1 MPHEEHEGA
10 TGVLTSPAPPPPPA
24 SPTVS
29 HTPAW
34 WEEHPLWMAA
44 LLVAL
49 VAVAASFTG
58 LWNGFAY
65 DDNLLI
71 RENPRVRTL
80 VSPLVYFTE
89 SYWGPAAGSASLYRP
104 VAVLGWALQ
113 WAAVDGAPWLF
124 HAVNVVLYAL
134 VAVSL
139 LFFLRQVVGHGAAA
153 IGALVFAAHPVHVE
167 AVANVVGQSE
177 LIVASL
183 LLSGVAL
190 YARDRRHGGLRPR
203 TAAWIVA
210 GFVFGLFTKEHA
222 IVLPA
227 LLICVEWAGRRS
239 GFAAVADAWQTT
251 RRLVLLLGLIAAFY
265 LAWRA
270 QVLGAVTGDLPHW
283 AVRDRS
289 LWERALIVLGVF
301 PHIVRLLFF
310 PARLYADYAP
320 AHVAVLPEP
329 AAGHLPGLLL
339 LGLAVAGLVLAWRR
353 GWALPLLAAAWFTVT
368 FAPTSNIP
376 FPIGVIL
383 AERTLFLPSVAV
395 AVLLAWASSRAAEWP
410 SSTRALAAS
419 LLIAAVSFG
428 SIHSA
433 IRTRVWTDNPTLFST
448 LAVEAPTNFRGQMAL
463 AEYNSRGGRWKTA
476 DSLYRVAV
484 ALYPEQV
491 PARLAYVKDLQVHGE
506 FGPAL
511 EEVRRA
517 LAMEPNNPSAL
528 VSEALSLLHFQRF
541 AEARARLLAA
551 AGYDGETSVI
561 RMLRTVTDSMLV
573 VTDSVDARNRFARE
587 GRVAD
592 AWTQPLEVRVTPD
605 LRKRLDALQSDS
617 RSAMSAG
624 GGFYGSTP

>member
-1 MPHEEHEGA
+1 MTE
-10 TGVLTSPAPPPPPA
+10 TPA
-24 SPTVS
+24 S

-44 LLVAL
+44 LAVAL

-71 RENPRVRTL
+71 RENPRVRTVL
-80 VSPLVYFTE
+80 SPLVYFTE
-89 SYWGPAAGSASLYRP
+89 SYWGPVAGSASLYRP
-104 VAVLGWALQ
+104 VAVMGWALQ
-113 WAAVDGAPWLF
+113 WAVADGAPWVF
-124 HAVNVVLYAL
+124 HLVNILLYAL

-153 IGALVFAAHPVHVE
+153 VGALVFAAHPVHVE

-190 YARDRRHGGLRPR
+190 YARDRRRGALRRR
-203 TAAWIVA
+203 TLGWIVA

-227 LLICVEWAGRRS
+227 LLVCVEWAGQRA
-239 GFAAVADAWQTT
+239 GFARIDGAWAAT
-251 RRLVLLLGLIAAFY
+251 RRLVLQLGLIAAVY

-283 AVRDRS
+283 SVRDRTFG
-289 LWERALIVLGVF
+289 ERALIMLGVL

-320 AHVAVLPEP
+320 AHIAVLPEP
-329 AAGHLPGLLL
+329 ALGHLPGVALLL
-339 LGLAVAGLVLAWRR
+339 LALGALVVAWRR

-368 FAPTSNIP
+368 FAPTSNLP
-376 FPIGVIL
+376 FPIGVLL

-395 AVLLAWASSRAAEWP
+395 AMLLAWAAGRAAEWP
-410 SSTRALAAS
+410 AGTRSIAAS
-419 LLIAAVSFG
+419 LAVAAVVFG
-428 SIHSA
+428 SVHSA
-433 IRTRVWTDNPTLFST
+433 IRTRVWTDNVTLFST

-463 AEYNSRGGRWKTA
+463 ADYNSRGGRWKSA

-491 PARLAYVKDLQVHGE
+491 MARLSYVKELQVHGE

-511 EEVRRA
+511 EQARRA
-517 LAMEPNNPSAL
+517 LELEPDNPAAL
-528 VSEALSLLHFQRF
+528 VSEALSLMHFQRF
-541 AEARARLLAA
+541 HDARRSLVAA
-551 AGYDGETSVI
+551 AGFDSRSPAI
-561 RMLRTVTDSMLV
+561 SMLRTVTDSMLA
-573 VTDSVDARNRFARE
+573 VTDSVDSRNRFVRE
-587 GRVAD
+587 GRAFQ
-592 AWTQPLEVRVTPD
+592 AWTIPLTVRVTPD
-605 LRKRLDALQSDS
+605 LRRRLDALQPDS
-617 RSAMSAG
+617 RSAMSPGEGPPG
-624 GGFYGSTP
+624 GGS

>member
-1 MPHEEHEGA
+1 MTQGPQGTAERA
-10 TGVLTSPAPPPPPA
+10 LDARA
-24 SPTVS
+24 SA
-29 HTPAW
+29 PAW
-34 WEEHPLWMAA
+34 WEEHPLWLAA
-44 LLVAL
+44 ALVAL
-49 VAVAASFTG
+49 VAVASSFTG

-71 RENPRVRTL
+71 LENPRVRTL
-80 VSPLVYFTE
+80 GSPLSYFRE
-89 SYWGPAAGSASLYRP
+89 SYWGPAAGAAALYRP

-113 WAAVDGAPWLF
+113 WAAGGGAPWVF
-124 HAVNVVLYAL
+124 HAVNILLYAM

-153 IGALVFAAHPVHVE
+153 LGALVFAAHPLHVE

-190 YARDRRHGGLRPR
+190 YARDRRDGALRVR
-203 TAAWIVA
+203 TAGWIVA
-210 GFVFGLFTKEHA
+210 GFTFGLFTKEHA

-227 LLICVEWAGRRS
+227 LLVCVEWAGRRAA
-239 GFAAVADAWQTT
+239 FADDPDAWQRT
-251 RRLVLLLGLIAAFY
+251 RKLVLLLGLIAATY

-283 AVRDRS
+283 ALRDRTIG
-289 LWERALIVLGVF
+289 ERALIMLGVL

-320 AHVAVLPEP
+320 AHVAVLPEWSL
-329 AAGHLPGLLL
+329 GHLPGLVALL
-339 LGLAVAGLVLAWRR
+339 LAGTGLVVAWRR
-353 GWALPLLAAAWFTVT
+353 GWALPLLAAGWFAVT
-368 FAPTSNIP
+368 FAPTSNLP

-395 AVLLAWASSRAAEWP
+395 ALLLAWGASRAAAWP
-410 SSTRALAAS
+410 TGTRAVAAS
-419 LLIAAVSFG
+419 LLVAAVLFG
-428 SIHSA
+428 AVHSA
-433 IRTRVWTDNPTLFST
+433 MRTRVWTDNPTLFST

-463 AEYNSRGGRWKTA
+463 AEYNSRGGRWETA

-491 PARLAYVKDLQVHGE
+491 MARLEYVKDLQVHGE

-511 EEVRRA
+511 VQARRA
-517 LAMEPNNPSAL
+517 LEYEPENPAAL

-541 AEARARLLAA
+541 AEARRSLLAA
-551 AGYDGETSVI
+551 AGHDAKSPII
-561 RMLRTVTDSMLV
+561 RMLRNVTDSMLV
-573 VTDSVDARNRFARE
+573 VTDSVDSRNRFARE
-587 GRVAD
+587 GRTASR
-592 AWTQPLEVRVTPD
+592 WTIPLAVRVTPD
-605 LRKRLDALQSDS
+605 LRRRLDALQPDS
-617 RSAMSAG
+617 RSATSAG
-624 GGFYGSTP
+624 GGLPPAGT

>member
-1 MPHEEHEGA
+1 
-10 TGVLTSPAPPPPPA
+10 
-24 SPTVS
+24 
-29 HTPAW
+29 
-34 WEEHPLWMAA
+34 
-44 LLVAL
+44 
-49 VAVAASFTG
+49 
-58 LWNGFAY
+58 
-65 DDNLLI
+65 
-71 RENPRVRTL
+71 
-80 VSPLVYFTE
+80 
-89 SYWGPAAGSASLYRP
+89 
-104 VAVLGWALQ
+104 VLGWALQ
-113 WAAVDGAPWLF
+113 WAAGGGAPWIF
-124 HAVNVVLYAL
+124 HAVNILLYAL
-134 VAVSL
+134 VAVSM
-139 LFFLRQVVGHGAAA
+139 LFFLRQIVGHGAAA
-153 IGALVFAAHPVHVE
+153 VGAMVFAAHPVHVE

-190 YARDRRHGGLRPR
+190 YARDRRHGALRRR
-203 TAAWIVA
+203 TAGWIVA

-227 LLICVEWAGRRS
+227 LLVCVEWAGRRS
-239 GFAAVADAWQTT
+239 GFAPVADAWQTT
-251 RRLVLLLGLIAAFY
+251 RRLVLVLGLIAATY

-289 LWERALIVLGVF
+289 LWERALIMLGVF

-329 AAGHLPGLLL
+329 ALGHLPGLLL
-339 LGLAVAGLVLAWRR
+339 LVVAVTGLVIAWRR

-395 AVLLAWASSRAAEWP
+395 AVLLAWVSSQAADWP
-410 SSTRALAAS
+410 SGTRAVAAS
-419 LLIAAVSFG
+419 LFIAAVGFG

-463 AEYNSRGGRWKTA
+463 AEYNSRGGRWKSA
-476 DSLYRVAV
+476 DSLYQVAV

-491 PARLAYVKDLQVHGE
+491 MARLAYVKDLQVHGE

-511 EEVRRA
+511 VLARRA
-517 LAMEPNNPSAL
+517 LQDEPDNPAAL
-528 VSEALSLLHFQRF
+528 VSEALSLMHFQRF
-541 AEARARLLAA
+541 REARSSLLTA
-551 AGYDGETSVI
+551 AGFDGASPVI
-561 RMLRTVTDSMLV
+561 TMLRTVTDSMLV

-587 GRVAD
+587 GRAAG
-592 AWTQPLEVRVTPD
+592 AWTVPLAVRVTPD
-605 LRKRLDALQSDS
+605 LRKRLDALQPDS
-617 RSAMSAG
+617 RSARSAG
-624 GGFYGSTP
+624 GEGLDDVP